1 MVEMPV
7 EVLVVD
13 DNPNDLELTVHA
25 LKRAEAFHNVQVA
38 RDGVE
43 ALDFVFC
50 TGPHAARTKT
60 NLPRL
65 ILLDIKLPRIDGWG
79 VLERVKNDP
88 LTRSI
93 PVVMLTSSSDH
104 NDIARCYQLG
114 ANSYIIKPVDF
125 QEFVQAARV
134 LGTYWLSLNCIST
147 T

>member
-1 MVEMPV
+1 MAEIPV

-25 LKRAEAFHNVQVA
+25 LKRTESVHSIQVA

-43 ALDFVFC
+43 ALDFIFC
-50 TGPHAARTKT
+50 TGPHASRTKT

-65 ILLDIKLPRIDGWG
+65 VLLDIKLPRIDGWG
-79 VLERVKNDP
+79 VLHRIKNNP
-88 LTRSI
+88 TTHSI

-114 ANSYIIKPVDF
+114 ANSYIIKPVDYS
-125 QEFVQAARV
+125 EFIQAARV
-134 LGTYWLSLNCIST
+134 LGTYWLTLNCIST